1 MGQMK
6 VYVSMH
12 VNVMALLCFDHRDYQ
27 TALED
32 QKRRQ
37 QMTVDDA
44 ERSHAKH
51 SKFLNQTME
60 KYNTDIIAL
69 KISTKY
75 AYIHVYQFLIMCSL
89 VFYLNA
95 IILTGCKNDMKRRM
109 QDTKRT

>member
-1 MGQMK
+1 MMGQMK

-12 VNVMALLCFDHRDYQ
+12 VNMMALLCFDHRDYQ

-37 QMTVDDA
+37 QMAVDDA

-75 AYIHVYQFLIMCSL
+75 AYILVYQFLIIC
-89 VFYLNA
+89 
-95 IILTGCKNDMKRRM
+95 
-109 QDTKRT
+109 

>member
-6 VYVSMH
+6 VYVYACTCICDGS
-12 VNVMALLCFDHRDYQ
+12 LCLDHRDYQ

-37 QMTVDDA
+37 QMAVDDA

-60 KYNTDIIAL
+60 KYNIDIIAL

-75 AYIHVYQFLIMCSL
+75 VHVYQFCFSSYALWCFI
-89 VFYLNA
+89 Y
-95 IILTGCKNDMKRRM
+95 
-109 QDTKRT
+109 